1 MDKNFPNL
9 STAQLQQLASSP
21 AARELM
27 QMLKQN
33 YPSEMDAALSGSKKG
48 DISAVQRSLAAFMTD
63 PKAKELLKQLQEGQH
78 GRNGR

>member
-1 MDKNFPNL
+1 MDKNFLNL
-9 STAQLQQLASSP
+9 SPAQMQQLASSP

-33 YPSEMDAALSGSKKG
+33 HPGAMDAALSGAQSG
-48 DISAVQRSLAAFMTD
+48 DVSAVQRSLAAFLSD
-63 PKAKELLKQLQEGQH
+63 PKAKELLRQLQEGQH